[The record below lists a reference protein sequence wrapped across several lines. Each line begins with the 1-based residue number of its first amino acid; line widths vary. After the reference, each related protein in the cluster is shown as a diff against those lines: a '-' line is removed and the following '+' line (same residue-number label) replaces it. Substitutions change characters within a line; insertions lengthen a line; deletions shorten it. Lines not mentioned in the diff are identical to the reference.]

1 MTIEIKLETLNE
13 LNESLKRTI
22 EEIKHS
28 ENGKALYRL
37 GSLQSNLDKNLKEI
51 DNNVK

>member
-1 MTIEIKLETLNE
+1 MVEIKIETLKE
-13 LNESLKRTI
+13 LNEALEKAISEI
-22 EEIKHS
+22 EGKAY
-28 ENGKALYRL
+28 GKALYRL